1 MVSTFARLTAGLVL
15 LPAICAVAQAAEPVR
30 VLDGFDDPSTW
41 RVVTSN
47 QVSGALRS
55 VAGVEGKGLC
65 LDYDFNGV
73 SGHAGIQRDLVLEYP
88 ANYQFAFQLRGDSP
102 RNDLQFKLIDAS
114 GDNVWW
120 VNRNGYDFPKNW
132 TRVSYR

>member
-15 LPAICAVAQAAEPVR
+15 LPAICAVAQAAEPAR

-55 VAGVEGKGLC
+55 VAGGG
-65 LDYDFNGV
+65 
-73 SGHAGIQRDLVLEYP
+73 SGESARM
-88 ANYQFAFQLRGDSP
+88 RS
-102 RNDLQFKLIDAS
+102 
-114 GDNVWW
+114 
-120 VNRNGYDFPKNW
+120 
-132 TRVSYR
+132 